1 MRVRSGNTCPCGEAI
16 FSPET
21 QCNLESKIYIIV
33 FYCSSN
39 IEYSKK
45 YAFHSMKQANW
56 FIHNEG
62 DHVVVA
68 EIQKGKF
75 EPVTDEEKSEYEVI
89 NEHF

>member
-1 MRVRSGNTCPCGEAI
+1 
-16 FSPET
+16 
-21 QCNLESKIYIIV
+21 
-33 FYCSSN
+33 
-39 IEYSKK
+39 
-45 YAFHSMKQANW
+45 MKQANW